1 MDAGPAPASAPRGS
15 RSCRK
20 GPPGNKIIQRTAGS
34 RGVSVGAGETAV
46 HPVQHPWD
54 WKVQSPC
61 APAPTSMGQASGGG
75 GISYSARVA
84 PRVGVGMGVKFR
96 KQIIRP
102 HCSVYG
108 GLCYLCLR
116 NIHLKTKTPVDR
128 KPHTRG
134 KLSGTEAPSLLH
146 LSGRSARFW
155 KNFGTGVLLRPL
167 SDDTSVPRSQSS

>member
-1 MDAGPAPASAPRGS
+1 MLGRGRRQCTQCS
-15 RSCRK
+15 IPGTGKCR
-20 GPPGNKIIQRTAGS
+20 
-34 RGVSVGAGETAV
+34 
-46 HPVQHPWD
+46 
-54 WKVQSPC
+54 
-61 APAPTSMGQASGGG
+61 APAPQLPPPWARASGGG

-167 SDDTSVPRSQSS
+167 SDDASVPRSQSS